1 MEYKES
7 GFFRAARTPGPGH
20 LGTSQDYGPVDR
32 KVHETGGSTNVLKPA
47 DIQAYSYWH
56 ENFCI
61 CALCKATPNS
71 NGEWR
76 RGEPVYTYTVKER
89 CLDVGVIEADEDKA
103 VEALTKILSYLENCR
118 SKPPLV
124 VGSFYV
130 SSLSERWAFAI
141 EHGTHPTQQRST
153 LEQLV
158 SDVFSG
164 RRQLPVKQLIRIDV
178 FGSGSFWV
186 VTISNSGNWYLI

>member
-7 GFFRAARTPGPGH
+7 GFFRAARTPSPMR

-47 DIQAYSYWH
+47 DIQAYLYWH

-89 CLDVGVIEADEDKA
+89 CLDVGVIEVSEKN
-103 VEALTKILSYLENCR
+103 ALDLFESIIRGVNSSK

-124 VGSFYV
+124 VGSFHV
-130 SSLSERWAFAI
+130 SSLSETWDFAI
-141 EHGTHPTQQRST
+141 ESGTYPTQRKVPFD
-153 LEQLV
+153 QLM
-158 SDVFSG
+158 SDLFSG
-164 RRQLPVKQLIRIDV
+164 RRQLPLKQLVTILEM
-178 FGSGSFWV
+178 GGESFWV
-186 VTISNSGNWYLI
+186 ITISNSGNWYLI